1 MTKLDNIKNIFEN
14 HTPRPYE
21 AKPPSAVLVPL
32 MEIDGEI
39 HVIFT
44 QRALHMVFQPG
55 DICFPGGHHE
65 NNETP
70 AETALRETYEELGVR
85 PENIEIFGQPD
96 YLLTKYGAYVIPFV
110 GLIKNTK
117 PEDFVINPDEV
128 ERVITIP
135 LKFFMETEPMKSS
148 MTLNRE
154 FPEDFPYHLIYGGK
168 NYKWGQIKEYHLFY
182 TYEDV
187 NIWGL
192 TAKIIRNTAEILKAN
207 GF

>member
-1 MTKLDNIKNIFEN
+1 MSELDYIKNVFKTHI
-14 HTPRPYE
+14 PKPYE
-21 AKPPSAVLVPL
+21 SKPPSAVLVPL
-32 MEIDGEI
+32 MDIDGELN
-39 HVIFT
+39 VIFT

-55 DICFPGGHHE
+55 DICFPGGRHE
-65 NNETP
+65 NGETP
-70 AETALRETYEELGVR
+70 VETALRETYEELGVK
-85 PENIEIFGQPD
+85 PENIEVFGQPD

-110 GLIKNTK
+110 GLIRNTK
-117 PEDFVINPDEV
+117 FEDFVINPDEV
-128 ERVITIP
+128 EKVIAIP

-148 MTLNRE
+148 MILNRE

-168 NYKWGQIKEYHLFY
+168 DYKWGLIKEYHLFY

-192 TAKIIRNTAEILKAN
+192 TAKIIRNTVEILKDN